1 MVDIEKMNGKYKHSN
16 PVEEMQSSIGTFVCD
31 LLELAELQGKLLKAD
46 SKLAVQK
53 SIGTAAAFAISC
65 CCFIGCLPVMGFGLA
80 SAVAYYFELE
90 DWIAQIAVGASIS
103 FMSVLTAT
111 IAFRNIT
118 RIHRQFHRS
127 TDEFSKNL
135 TWAKNAFNRESE
147 R

>member
-16 PVEEMQSSIGTFVCD
+16 PIGDMQSSVGTFVCD
-31 LLELAELQGKLLKAD
+31 LMELAELQGKLLKAD
-46 SKLAVQK
+46 AKLAVQK
-53 SIGTAAAFAISC
+53 SIGTAAAIAISC
-65 CCFIGCLPVMGFGLA
+65 CCLMGCLPVLGFGLA

-90 DWIAQIAVGASIS
+90 DWIAQIAVGGS
-103 FMSVLTAT
+103 FSLMSVLIAT

-118 RIHRQFHRS
+118 RINQQFHRS